1 MKDHKDK
8 MWCVCVYMCLMETRK
23 IEAGGKNYPL
33 FSGLDFNQS
42 AQLISTQATVEGSD
56 EQEAASQS
64 WLGAFINA
72 EILTGVI
79 SKVEKQAKA
88 C

>member
-1 MKDHKDK
+1 
-8 MWCVCVYMCLMETRK
+8 MCLMETRK

-42 AQLISTQATVEGSD
+42 AQAPVEGSD

>member
-8 MWCVCVYMCLMETRK
+8 MCVCVCVCVCVMETRK

-42 AQLISTQATVEGSD
+42 AQLIFTQAPVEGSD
-56 EQEAASQS
+56 
-64 WLGAFINA
+64 
-72 EILTGVI
+72 
-79 SKVEKQAKA
+79 
-88 C
+88 

>member
-1 MKDHKDK
+1 M
-8 MWCVCVYMCLMETRK
+8 CVCVCVMETRK

-42 AQLISTQATVEGSD
+42 AQLIFTQAPVEGSR
-56 EQEAASQS
+56 EQEALSQT

-72 EILTGVI
+72 
-79 SKVEKQAKA
+79 
-88 C
+88 